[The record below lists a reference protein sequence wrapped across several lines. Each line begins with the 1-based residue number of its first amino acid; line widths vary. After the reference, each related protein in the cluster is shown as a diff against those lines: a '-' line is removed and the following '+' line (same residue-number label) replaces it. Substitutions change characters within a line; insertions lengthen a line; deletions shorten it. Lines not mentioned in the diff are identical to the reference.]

1 VRLARRTGGAGR
13 ARLAASAS
21 RRKPTTKLDEG
32 NVAMKRSSF
41 GGKAARLARS
51 FAMVLLAAVALLS
64 AAAGEAQASRWGK
77 SYFPDV
83 ELVTHEGK
91 TVRFYDDLIK
101 DKVFVVSFLYTTCR
115 DFCPLAAARLSELQE
130 KLGDAMG
137 RDVFFYSISID
148 PETDTPERLKEYAKT
163 FAAGPGWLFL
173 TGRPQDIQAL
183 RYKLGDRGKTLS
195 EHRNEILL
203 GNGGTGGWARSNL
216 LGDMASLAATVR
228 GMDPSWRPPPGATHT
243 PHTIT
248 LGLAEFAARPG
259 EALYRRLCAG
269 CHTVGKGNKV
279 GPDLAG
285 VAERRDREWL
295 LKFIS
300 NPQKLRA
307 QKDPVAIGLVASFP
321 TVRMPP
327 MGITPN
333 DAGDLLAYVAYLEA
347 QNAKRA
353 PLESLYGLT
362 THTGAPLTAEAVKGK
377 PVAVFFGFTHCP
389 DVCPTTLMDWS
400 NVLEG
405 LGKDGDKLKVLFV
418 SVDAERDTPQAL
430 AAYLGSFD
438 PRITALTGSAADIAR
453 AARAF
458 DALYEKT
465 PGSDGSYT
473 FDHTTNVYL
482 VGRDGRIA
490 ATPNLRTPDA
500 DRQKMLADLL
510 ARR

>member
-1 VRLARRTGGAGR
+1 VRLART
-13 ARLAASAS
+13 
-21 RRKPTTKLDEG
+21 
-32 NVAMKRSSF
+32 F
-41 GGKAARLARS
+41 GIA
-51 FAMVLLAAVALLS
+51 LLAAAAFLLAPGREVH
-64 AAAGEAQASRWGK
+64 AARWGK

-83 ELVTHEGK
+83 ALVTHQGK
-91 TVRFYDDLIK
+91 TVRFYDDLVK
-101 DKVFVVSFLYTTCR
+101 DKVFVISFLYTTCR

-148 PETDTPERLKEYAKT
+148 PETDTPERLNEYAKT
-163 FAAGPGWLFL
+163 FGAGPGWLFL
-173 TGRPQDIQAL
+173 TGKPEDIQAL

-195 EHRNEILL
+195 DHRNEILL
-203 GNGGTGGWARSNL
+203 GNGASGGWARSNL
-216 LGDMASLAATVR
+216 LGDIGSLATSVR
-228 GMDPSWRPPPGATHT
+228 GMDPSWRAPSSVKRT

-248 LGLAEFAARPG
+248 FGLAEFAARPG

-285 VAERRDREWL
+285 MAERRDRDWL
-295 LKFIS
+295 LRFIS
-300 NPQKLRA
+300 SPERLRA
-307 QKDPVAIGLVASFP
+307 QKDPIALGLVASFP

-333 DAGDLLAYVAYLEA
+333 DAGDLIAYVAHLEA
-347 QNAKRA
+347 QHAKRA
-353 PLESLYGLT
+353 PLEALYGLT
-362 THTGAPLTAEAVKGK
+362 THTGARLAPEALRDQ

-405 LGKDGDKLKVLFV
+405 LGKDGDRLKVLFV
-418 SVDAERDTPQAL
+418 SVDAERDTPAAL
-430 AAYLGSFD
+430 ATYLGSFD

-458 DALYEKT
+458 DALYEKNAS
-465 PGSDGSYT
+465 SDSGYT

-482 VGRDGRIA
+482 VDRDGRIA
-490 ATPNLRTPDA
+490 ATASLRTPEA

-510 ARR
+510 AQP

>member
-1 VRLARRTGGAGR
+1 MGRSWLGARHRIGW
-13 ARLAASAS
+13 
-21 RRKPTTKLDEG
+21 
-32 NVAMKRSSF
+32 M
-41 GGKAARLARS
+41 
-51 FAMVLLAAVALLS
+51 LLAAVGLAL
-64 AAAGEAQASRWGK
+64 AAPNDAQAARWGR

-83 ELVTHEGK
+83 KVVTHDG
-91 TVRFYDDLIK
+91 RSLSFYDDLIK
-101 DKVFVVSFLYTTCR
+101 DKIFVINFLFTTCK
-115 DFCPLAAARLSELQE
+115 DFCPLAAARLSELQD

-137 RDVFFYSISID
+137 RDVFFYSISVD

-163 FAAGPGWLFL
+163 FGAGPGWLFL
-173 TGRPQDIQAL
+173 TGKPEDIKVI

-195 EHRNEILL
+195 EHRNEVLL
-203 GNGGTGGWARSNL
+203 GNGGTGAWARSNL
-216 LGDMASLAATVR
+216 LIDIASLAASAR
-228 GMDPSWRPPPGATHT
+228 GMDPQWRAPADAQRT

-248 LGLAEFAARPG
+248 FGLADFAARPG

-269 CHTVGKGNKV
+269 CHTVGKGTKV

-285 VAERRDREWL
+285 VAERRDRDWL
-295 LKFIS
+295 LQFIS
-300 NPQKLRA
+300 NPEKLRA
-307 QKDPVAIGLVASFP
+307 QKDPVALGLAASFP

-327 MGITPN
+327 LGITPN
-333 DAGDLLAYVAYLEA
+333 DAGDLLAYVALLEQQQA
-347 QNAKRA
+347 RRA
-353 PLESLYGLT
+353 PLASLYGLT
-362 THTGAPLTAEAVKGK
+362 THAGARLTPEALKDS

-405 LGKDGDKLKVLFV
+405 LGKDGDRLKVLFV
-418 SVDAERDTPQAL
+418 SIDGERDTPAAL
-430 AAYLGSFD
+430 ASYLGSFD

-465 PGSDGSYT
+465 AGSGGSYT

-490 ATPNLRTPDA
+490 ATANLRTAEA

-510 ARR
+510 AEH